1 LNTENFLKEG
11 YSKGMACMTYMS
23 MSVVNLTFG
32 EVYVAPKRA
41 PRSQP
46 GLWPESK
53 KDLNH
58 RGHSSAFGRKQ
69 KKFEP
74 QRKLRA
80 QRKERAKQW
89 R

>member
-1 LNTENFLKEG
+1 
-11 YSKGMACMTYMS
+11 MACMTYMS

-58 RGHSSAFGRKQ
+58 RGHRVKKEKSSGDSLSVSSGLFHEKATQ
-69 KKFEP
+69 
-74 QRKLRA
+74 A
-80 QRKERAKQW
+80 
-89 R
+89 